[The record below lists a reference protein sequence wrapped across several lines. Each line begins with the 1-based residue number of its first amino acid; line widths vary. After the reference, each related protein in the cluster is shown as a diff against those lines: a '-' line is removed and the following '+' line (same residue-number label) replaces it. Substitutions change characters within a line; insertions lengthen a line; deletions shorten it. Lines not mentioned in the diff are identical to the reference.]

1 LIYLDASFLVSLYCP
16 DANSVVAVG
25 LLQTAEESLL
35 ISALSEVETINAF
48 GLRVFR
54 KEITIQQAEISQRN
68 FDRDLRA
75 GVFQL
80 RPLPEA
86 AFARARKLSRQTT
99 PILGTRTADLLHVA
113 AALELGVAGFFSFDL
128 HQRKMAETA
137 GLKLNPQF

>member
-1 LIYLDASFLVSLYCP
+1 
-16 DANSVVAVG
+16 
-25 LLQTAEESLL
+25 
-35 ISALSEVETINAF
+35 
-48 GLRVFR
+48 
-54 KEITIQQAEISQRN
+54 
-68 FDRDLRA
+68 LRA

>member
-1 LIYLDASFLVSLYCP
+1 M
-16 DANSVVAVG
+16 VAAG
-25 LLQTAEESLL
+25 LLQKAEESLL
-35 ISALSEVETINAF
+35 ISALSEVETFNAF

-54 KEITIQQAEISQRN
+54 KEITIQRAEISQRD